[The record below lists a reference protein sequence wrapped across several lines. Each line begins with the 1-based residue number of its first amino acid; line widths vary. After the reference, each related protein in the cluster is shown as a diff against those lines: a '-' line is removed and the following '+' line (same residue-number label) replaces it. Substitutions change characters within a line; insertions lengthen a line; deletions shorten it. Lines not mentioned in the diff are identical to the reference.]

1 MPTATAP
8 APAETDPLAGVDI
21 PALTGHDYCD
31 RGEPANA
38 LVRVL
43 VAKLLDP
50 VTGEIRYTYLDL
62 CGHHY
67 ADAEAELVRY
77 QVRDERSRVA
87 PGPPGLDHGPEAAKV

>member
-8 APAETDPLAGVDI
+8 APEANELAGVDI

-31 RGEPANA
+31 KGEPANA

-43 VAKLLDP
+43 VARILDP
-50 VTGEIRYTYLDL
+50 ETGEIRCTYLDL
-62 CGHHY
+62 CAHHY
-67 ADAEAELVRY
+67 GDLEADLFGY